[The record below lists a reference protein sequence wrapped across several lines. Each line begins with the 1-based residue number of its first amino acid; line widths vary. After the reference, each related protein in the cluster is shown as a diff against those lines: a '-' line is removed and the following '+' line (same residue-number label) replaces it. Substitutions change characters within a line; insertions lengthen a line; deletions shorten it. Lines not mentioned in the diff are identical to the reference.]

1 MMSMNFLHHNTSVVT
16 FTIRDYDTLYSVQCA
31 SFLQKPSCSASLN
44 DDASVPSLSI
54 FACGQHKNFCARL
67 TLSTFYPVKK
77 DESENTKNAIFSS
90 HLIVFSW
97 KIVSAY
103 IFMSMQHCGKC
114 PACLEPWCSNNTSMV
129 CVGLLH
135 EYFHFWHCLPVW
147 PNNKVG
153 CEKHAMAKCR
163 PPPQP

>member
-16 FTIRDYDTLYSVQCA
+16 FTMRDYDTLYSVQCA
-31 SFLQKPSCSASLN
+31 SFLQKPSFSASLN

-54 FACGQHKNFCARL
+54 FACDQHKNFCKVEYI
-67 TLSTFYPVKK
+67 LSTKKRWEWKYQKCFSLSRSLLVKNCK
-77 DESENTKNAIFSS
+77 CI
-90 HLIVFSW
+90 
-97 KIVSAY
+97 Y
-103 IFMSMQHCGKC
+103 IFTSMQHCGKC
-114 PACLEPWCSNNTSMV
+114 PACLEPWCLNNTSMV

-153 CEKHAMAKCR
+153 CEKHGPHQNFPLKN
-163 PPPQP
+163 P